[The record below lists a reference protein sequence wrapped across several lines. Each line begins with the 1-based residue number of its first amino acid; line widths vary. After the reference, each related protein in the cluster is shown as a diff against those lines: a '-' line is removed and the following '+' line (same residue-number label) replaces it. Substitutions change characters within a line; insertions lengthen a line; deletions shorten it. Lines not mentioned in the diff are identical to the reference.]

1 MTQQAGR
8 TERKFG
14 DAAWLTSGALPR
26 LLAVLDC
33 DGEEARAVG
42 GAVRNALL
50 GVPVLEVD
58 VATTAVP
65 DEVVKRV
72 TAAGF
77 KAVPTGIE
85 HGTVTVVIDKHPF
98 EVTTLRK
105 DVETYGRHAKVEFG
119 RNWKADAERR
129 DFTINALSATR
140 DGTVYDYAGGLD
152 DLVHHRV
159 RFIGNPA
166 KRIEEDYLRILRFFR
181 FHAAY
186 GAGHPDA
193 TGLAACIAARKR
205 LDQLSRERVRM
216 EVLKLLVTPHAT
228 ATLAVM
234 AHAGLLL
241 FVLGGVPYLADFE
254 NVAKVE
260 AATGSTPDPVRR
272 LGALGVVIAEDAER
286 LWQKLRLTNNEHER
300 LASMAEGWRRISP
313 AFGETGA
320 KALLYRL
327 GPQHFTDHALLGWAR
342 SEATAHDAKWHELAT
357 LPQRW
362 AAPEFPLKAADFMK
376 RGLAQGPALGAALA
390 SAERAWIAA
399 EFTQERPALDN
410 IADAAAKSAANS

>member
-1 MTQQAGR
+1 
-8 TERKFG
+8 
-14 DAAWLTSGALPR
+14 LPQ
-26 LLAVLDC
+26 LLAVLDR

-50 GVPVLEVD
+50 GAPVLEVD

-65 DEVVKRV
+65 DEIVKRV

-77 KAVPTGIE
+77 KAVPTGIN
-85 HGTVTVVIDKHPF
+85 HGTVTVVINKHPF

-119 RNWKADAERR
+119 RDWKADAERR
-129 DFTINALSATR
+129 DFTINAMSATR
-140 DGTVYDYAGGLD
+140 DGTIYDYAGGLA
-152 DLVHHRV
+152 DLAHRRV
-159 RFIGNPA
+159 RFIGDPA
-166 KRIEEDYLRILRFFR
+166 KRIQEDYLRILRFFR

-193 TGLAACIAARKR
+193 AGLAACIAARKG

-216 EVLKLLVTPHAT
+216 ELLKLLLAPHAT

-241 FVLGGVPYLADFE
+241 LVLGGVPYLADFE

-260 AATGSTPDPVRR
+260 AAIGATPDAVRR
-272 LGALGVVIAEDAER
+272 LAALAVVIVEDAER

-300 LASMAEGWRRISP
+300 LVSMAEGWRRISP
-313 AFGETGA
+313 AFGENA
-320 KALLYRL
+320 LKALLYRL
-327 GPQHFTDHALLGWAR
+327 NPQHFTDHALLGWAR
-342 SEATAHDAKWHELAT
+342 SEATAHDARWHELAT

-362 AAPEFPLKAADFMK
+362 TAPEFPLKAGDFMK
-376 RGLAQGPALGAALA
+376 RGLAQGPSLGAAIA

-399 EFTQERPALDN
+399 GFTQERRVLDD
-410 IADAAAKSAANS
+410 IADAAAKSAAGS